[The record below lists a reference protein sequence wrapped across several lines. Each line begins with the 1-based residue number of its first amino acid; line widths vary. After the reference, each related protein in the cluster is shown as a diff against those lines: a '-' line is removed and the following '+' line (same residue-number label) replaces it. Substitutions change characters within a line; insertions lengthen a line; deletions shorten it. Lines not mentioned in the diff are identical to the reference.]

1 MLAFCNMRTL
11 YLRNVP
17 DEVVQRLETLAD
29 RAGLSVSA
37 MAVREL
43 AQSTCRAEN
52 PALLGDLPD
61 LSVSAEDIVDALHA
75 GRSER

>member
-1 MLAFCNMRTL
+1 MRTL

-43 AQSTCRAEN
+43 ARSTRRAEN
-52 PALLGDLPD
+52 PVLLGDLPD
-61 LSVSAEDIVDALHA
+61 LSVSTADIVEALHS